1 MWLNRF
7 IRFMVFATLLL
18 IVAGSLVTSQ
28 DFGLSVPDWPKSYG
42 MWFPPMIGGVFY
54 EHGHRM
60 IAGTVGIL
68 TIVMTIWLWLKEPRK
83 WVRILGTIAL
93 LSVILQAVLGGITV
107 LYFLPTW
114 VSTFHA
120 TLAQTFFCMIVS
132 LSIFTSRWWKEPLPK
147 TEVSGDPTNRFA
159 AMTVLIWLQLI
170 LGSWMRH
177 SKAALAIP
185 VFPLALGR
193 IIPPFTSPEIAIH
206 FAHRVG
212 ALVVLL
218 FVTWNLISVLKS
230 YRGQSKITWPSIAL
244 MVLVLIQI
252 TLGAF
257 TVLTKTAVAV
267 ATLHVITGA
276 VILATSLTLTLR
288 SYKIFHRSSGETSH
302 AWEAAVRPI

>member
-1 MWLNRF
+1 
-7 IRFMVFATLLL
+7 MVFMTLLL

-28 DFGLSVPDWPKSYG
+28 DYGLSVPDWPKSYG

-60 IAGTVGIL
+60 IAGSVGIL
-68 TIVMTIWLWLKEPRK
+68 TVIMTIWLWMKEPRK
-83 WVRILGTIAL
+83 WVKVFGTVAL
-93 LSVILQAVLGGITV
+93 LSVIGQAVLGGITV

-120 TLAQTFFCMIVS
+120 TLAQTFFCMIIS
-132 LSIFTSRWWKEPLPK
+132 LAIFTSRWWKDPLAK
-147 TEVSGDPTNRFA
+147 TDSAQDPTTRFGA
-159 AMTVLIWLQLI
+159 LTALIWVQLI

-185 VFPLALGR
+185 DFPLAFGR

-212 ALVVLL
+212 ALLIL
-218 FVTWNLISVLKS
+218 IFITWNLISVLKN
-230 YRGQSKITWPSIAL
+230 YKGQSKITQPSILL
-244 MVLVLIQI
+244 MLLVLIQI

-257 TVLTKTAVAV
+257 TVWTKTAVAV

-276 VILATSLTLTLR
+276 IILGTSLTLTLR
-288 SYKIFHRSSGETSH
+288 SYKIFHHPSGETSK
-302 AWEAAVRPI
+302 AWKPAVRPV